1 MGRTSPAAQAR
12 ESVPRAPSPAEA
24 PAGADAAA
32 AAVAAADPTA
42 VAAVAQA
49 VAGSLAAAVR
59 LAGHF
64 CSSLVAPIWFV
75 KAAFFSTELRT

>member
-24 PAGADAAA
+24 PAGADADV
-32 AAVAAADPTA
+32 AAVAAADRAA
-42 VAAVAQA
+42 VAAAAQA

-59 LAGHF
+59 LAGPL

-75 KAAFFSTELRT
+75 KVAYFSTELRT